1 MPNPQNIEQHKFEPG
16 KSGNP
21 AGRPKGLLN
30 SKTILNKFL
39 ALEEKVRNPVT
50 GLEEQMSQ
58 LEIIYLQQIAKARKG
73 DLKAMKEIMDRLE
86 GRAQQSVDHTTKGDK
101 ILPILGGIS
110 VQTHDSNEEINTTI
124 QEN

>member
-1 MPNPQNIEQHKFEPG
+1 MAHNLQNLTPFEPG

-21 AGRPKGLLN
+21 AGRPKGLPN

-50 GLEEQMSQ
+50 GLEEEMSQ

-86 GRAQQSVDHTTKGDK
+86 GKSMQSVDHTTQGEK
-101 ILPILGGIS
+101 ITPIIDYKDVFPDNS
-110 VQTHDSNEEINTTI
+110 I
-124 QEN
+124 QKN

>member
-1 MPNPQNIEQHKFEPG
+1 MTNIPPEETRFKPG
-16 KSGNP
+16 QSGNP
-21 AGRPKGLLN
+21 AGRPKGLPN

-86 GRAQQSVDHTTKGDK
+86 GRAQQSVDHTTQGDK
-101 ILPILGGIS
+101 ILPILGGLS
-110 VQTHDSNEEINTTI
+110 VQSNSGDQETSSTQ